1 MVLSKPVGVRLPEDV
16 ETKLREKAS
25 ENGSKYSSYM
35 RIVLTEHVRKESEKL
50 SSEEIEE
57 INKHRQMDF
66 KKNYEKL
73 KKLTYGE

>member
-35 RIVLTEHVRKESEKL
+35 RIILTQHAKELEKL

-57 INKHRQMDF
+57 INKQRQMDLW
-66 KKNYEKL
+66 NYDWFFDCNNS
-73 KKLTYGE
+73 

>member
-35 RIVLTEHVRKESEKL
+35 RIILTKHAKE
-50 SSEEIEE
+50 
-57 INKHRQMDF
+57 
-66 KKNYEKL
+66 
-73 KKLTYGE
+73 